1 MSGCSGTDCARIIS
15 VGTSCLIL
23 RGVTFMDISAALMEI
38 KTLSIDERIRLVQAI
53 WDSISAESE
62 HLELSPAQRIELA
75 RRQADHTANPTDVI
89 SWEEVKAQ
97 ARARSPQ

>member
-1 MSGCSGTDCARIIS
+1 
-15 VGTSCLIL
+15 
-23 RGVTFMDISAALMEI
+23 MDISAALMEI

-62 HLELSPAQRIELA
+62 QLELTSNQRIELA
-75 RRQADHTANPTDVI
+75 RRLADHTANPTDVI